1 VRVSPGLIFAG
12 VDGRRESVLTY
23 DRVMHAVLAT
33 TTWAHRGLHRVSG
46 GRLGRRFPGGATVL
60 WLTVPGR
67 RSGTPRTTPL
77 LSARDDRTGAWIVA
91 GSNAGQ
97 SASPAWVHNAR
108 AAATGQAEVA
118 GAQYRVRIEEVTD
131 PDEHRRCYAQLVGVW
146 RWFAGYAQRLATTRD
161 IPVFRLHPLVEPRQD
176 DGSDGPGDSSRQ

>member
-1 VRVSPGLIFAG
+1 VI
-12 VDGRRESVLTY
+12 TY

-33 TTWAHRGLHRVSG
+33 TTRVHRGLHRVSR
-46 GRLGRRFPGGATVL
+46 GRLGRRFPGGATVV

-97 SASPAWVHNAR
+97 TATPAWVLNAR
-108 AAATGQAEVA
+108 AAPTGHVEVA
-118 GAQYRVRIEEVTD
+118 GEVAQVRVEEVTD
-131 PDEHRRCYAQLVGVW
+131 PDERAHCYAQLVGVW
-146 RWFAGYAQRLATTRD
+146 RWFAGYATRLAQTRD
-161 IPVFRLHPLVEPRQD
+161 IPVFRLHPQPEPTPPPP
-176 DGSDGPGDSSRQ
+176 GSTVD